1 MSPLLLFLAPLVTAH
16 GVNIGN
22 VYDRC
27 TGEAAVA
34 ELWSGTPETIADHA
48 LAKCR
53 YLEPQLKEGL
63 DRMWRTDR
71 SGNVAPATD
80 ISRLM
85 TAESWERLL
94 AAKRSRL
101 ISDIGRLREELRK

>member
-1 MSPLLLFLAPLVTAH
+1 MSPLLLFLAPLVTAD

-53 YLEPQLKEGL
+53 YLE
-63 DRMWRTDR
+63 R
-71 SGNVAPATD
+71 S
-80 ISRLM
+80 
-85 TAESWERLL
+85 
-94 AAKRSRL
+94 
-101 ISDIGRLREELRK
+101 